1 MNDDWLDQL
10 NQIREDDK
18 AKREQAKAKT
28 APLPPPQ
35 NLASDLLRQSK
46 AHELLRQIQ
55 KVLLGGQGSLDL
67 FDRTKEYDRLMTL
80 VWQGPISAARRPDPD
95 DPEPYNYILVGV
107 RKGQIWVNNKR
118 VTEVTPENMKQALLA
133 ACKNPRR
140 EKPGTLKEIID
151 K

>member
-10 NQIREDDK
+10 NQIREADK
-18 AKREQAKAKT
+18 AQHQAKT
-28 APLPPPQ
+28 QVEPEPPPQ
-35 NLASDLLRQSK
+35 NLAADLFRQSK
-46 AHELLRQIQ
+46 AHELLRQVQ
-55 KVLLGGQGSLDL
+55 KVLLGGQGVVDL
-67 FDRTKEYDRLMTL
+67 FDQTKAYDRLMTL
-80 VWQGPISAARRPDPD
+80 VWQGPISDARRPDPD

-118 VTEVTPENMKQALLA
+118 VPNATPEALKQALLA

-140 EKPGTLKEIID
+140 EKPGDIKEIID